1 MVLSFS
7 SVIDS
12 SLQFAAHPTERRM
25 TMPETLRCPWPND
38 ELMIKYHDE
47 EWGVP
52 TRDEQV
58 LFEYL
63 ALEAAQ
69 AGLSWRTVLHKRA
82 EFNKEFEDFD
92 PARVARYGDA
102 EVERMMGNPGIIRNR
117 LKLKAMISNAQHFLE
132 VQKEHGSFANYL
144 WGFVGGE
151 PLPRRSPLTEDM
163 VPATTP
169 ESDALAKDL
178 KNRGFKFVGSTIVY
192 AYMQSMGM
200 VNDHVT
206 GCFRAPD

>member
-1 MVLSFS
+1 MV
-7 SVIDS
+7 
-12 SLQFAAHPTERRM
+12 EKK
-25 TMPETLRCPWPND
+25 RCPWPND
-38 ELMIKYHDE
+38 ELMIQYHDE
-47 EWGVP
+47 EWGIP
-52 TRDEQV
+52 TRDDHV

-82 EFNKEFEDFD
+82 EFNKEFEGFN
-92 PARVARYGDA
+92 PAQVAGYGDA

-117 LKLKAMISNAQHFLE
+117 LKLKAMITNAQRFLE
-132 VQKEHGSFANYL
+132 IQQEYGTFADYL

-151 PLPRRSPLTEDM
+151 PMPRPSPLIGDM
-163 VPATTP
+163 IPSTSP

-206 GCFRAPD
+206 GCFRAP

>member
-1 MVLSFS
+1 M
-7 SVIDS
+7 
-12 SLQFAAHPTERRM
+12 AEKK
-25 TMPETLRCPWPND
+25 RCSWPND
-38 ELMIKYHDE
+38 ELMIRYHDE

-52 TRDEQV
+52 TRDDRV

-82 EFNKEFEDFD
+82 EFNKEFEGFN
-92 PARVARYGDA
+92 PVRVAGYGDA

-117 LKLKAMISNAQHFLE
+117 LKLKAMITNAQRFFE
-132 VQKEHGSFANYL
+132 IQQENGTFADYL
-144 WGFVGGE
+144 WSFVGGE
-151 PLPRRSPLTEDM
+151 PMPRPSPLIGDM
-163 VPATTP
+163 IPSTSP

-206 GCFRAPD
+206 GCFRAP